1 MPADAILSVRG
12 VAKRYEGLLALA
24 GIDFD
29 VARGEVFG
37 VIGPNGAGKT
47 TLFSCLVGAVAPT
60 SGAIAFRGERIEGLT
75 NYAVVARGLVRTHQI
90 VRPFRE
96 MTVEEN
102 VSVGAHF
109 GAGRR
114 RKEDAGRRVAEIL
127 EKTSLSRKAGA
138 LAGTLTIGELK
149 RLEIARALATEPEV
163 LCLDEVMGG
172 VNPFP
177 KARSGEEDLNAHHNP
192 MQPFRRPS
200 RRAEYQPKEPR
211 RIPRSIPDRAFNELF
226 AALTTNRDRALIAFY
241 ISAGARAWELL
252 GVTRKLVAPE
262 DQLIGVIRKGSR
274 ALQHLPAS
282 VDAFVWLKLYQRE
295 IRDLVPAGP
304 DYPLWWTLRR
314 PFRRLEYDAARMVF
328 NKANAALGSNWT
340 LHDLRHSAAKRMK
353 VSGV

>member
-172 VNPFP
+172 LNPSEIQE
-177 KARSGEEDLNAHHNP
+177 AMRLV
-192 MQPFRRPS
+192 
-200 RRAEYQPKEPR
+200 
-211 RIPRSIPDRAFNELF
+211 RSIRDSGVTVLMIEHHVHAVVGVSDRILVLNFG
-226 AALTTNRDRALIAFY
+226 RKIAEGPP
-241 ISAGARAWELL
+241 SAVIKDAGVIDAYL
-252 GVTRKLVAPE
+252 GVE
-262 DQLIGVIRKGSR
+262 
-274 ALQHLPAS
+274 
-282 VDAFVWLKLYQRE
+282 
-295 IRDLVPAGP
+295 
-304 DYPLWWTLRR
+304 
-314 PFRRLEYDAARMVF
+314 
-328 NKANAALGSNWT
+328 
-340 LHDLRHSAAKRMK
+340 
-353 VSGV
+353 